1 MGMYTEFV
9 MAAQIKNDPTV
20 VQILN
25 YMVNDGPMPEELP
38 NHDFFKI
45 KSWKLTL
52 SIDSYYFPGQTNST
66 FIKDDLHGA
75 AKEPLY
81 FLTVRC
87 NLKNYCND
95 IDKFL
100 DWLCPYIV
108 DPKDGF
114 LGYSRSEEYDDPS
127 LIYIH
132 DNKIVYHSV
141 RDRQYFY
148 V

>member
-20 VQILN
+20 VQILDC
-25 YMVNDGPMPEELP
+25 MLNDGIEPTNLP
-38 NHDFFKI
+38 DHDFFKI

-52 SIDSYYFPGQTNST
+52 SIDSYYFPGQTDST
-66 FIKDDLHGA
+66 FIKNDLHGA

-87 NLKNYCND
+87 NLKNYYND

-100 DWLCPYIV
+100 DWLCPYII
-108 DPKDGF
+108 DPQDGF
-114 LGYSRSEEYDDPS
+114 LGYSRYEECDDPR

-132 DNKIVYHSV
+132 ENKIVYHSV
-141 RDRQYFY
+141 RN
-148 V
+148 

>member
-9 MAAQIKNDPTV
+9 IAAKIKNDPTV

-25 YMVNDGPMPEELP
+25 YMLNDGPAPEKLP
-38 NHDFFKI
+38 EHDFFKI

-66 FIKDDLHGA
+66 FIKDDLHGS

-87 NLKNYCND
+87 NLKNYYND
-95 IDKFL
+95 IDKAIN
-100 DWLCPYIV
+100 CSKN
-108 DPKDGF
+108 DP
-114 LGYSRSEEYDDPS
+114 
-127 LIYIH
+127 
-132 DNKIVYHSV
+132 NV
-141 RDRQYFY
+141 
-148 V
+148 